1 MRNILMVMREMPAV
15 ISAILKGMF
24 RDVLKHWWRYIFTF
38 LAALCIISTT
48 TPVGLPL
55 ILEIPW
61 GIAVMVVTVSAVLV
75 PAWRAEHAETMYEE
89 LTEVVGGEIIP
100 AVLGQET

>member
-1 MRNILMVMREMPAV
+1 MVMREMPAV

-38 LAALCIISTT
+38 LASLCIISTT

-61 GIAVMVVTVSAVLV
+61 GIVIMIISVNAILGPV
-75 PAWRAEHAETMYEE
+75 WRAEYVENMYEE
-89 LTEVVGGEIIP
+89 LTQVVDGEIIP